1 MGIFQAGWTGMRRG
15 RRSAAVN
22 PPPHASQSACRVPI
36 CVGVSSVWARFLP
49 SPKGIFAVQH
59 KFFVGQTVILMP
71 RVLQAAV
78 PGAYEVLRLMP
89 ESDRDAGDPMYRIK
103 S

>member
-1 MGIFQAGWTGMRRG
+1 
-15 RRSAAVN
+15 
-22 PPPHASQSACRVPI
+22 
-36 CVGVSSVWARFLP
+36 LP

-103 S
+103 SDGEKHERVAAESELTLSA